1 MAKWNENNPLR
12 SVDGAAVLAP
22 TTYQWELEDVSASDA
37 GRTEDVAMHKK
48 RIGQV
53 VKLELTWEYLTT
65 EQVSDLL
72 QAFNPEYLNVCYLD
86 AMKGKFVTSEFYVG
100 NRTAPMF
107 NAKQG
112 LWESLEFN
120 LIERYG
126 T

>member
-1 MAKWNENNPLR
+1 MSMWNENNPLR
-12 SVDGAAVLAP
+12 SVDGSAVLAP
-22 TTYQWELEDVSASDA
+22 TTYKWELEDVSASDA

-72 QAFNPEYLNVCYLD
+72 QAFNPEYLTVCYLD

-112 LWESLEFN
+112 LWETLEFN

>member
-1 MAKWNENNPLR
+1 MAEWNEYNPLR

-22 TTYQWELEDVSASDA
+22 TTYQWELEDVSSSDA

-53 VKLELTWEYLTT
+53 VKLELTWAYLTT

-72 QAFNPEYLNVCYLD
+72 QAFNPEYLTVCYLD
-86 AMKGKFVTSEFYVG
+86 AMKGRFVTSEFYVG

-107 NAKQG
+107 NAKRG
-112 LWESLEFN
+112 VWESLEFN